1 MTLHSFK
8 AGERIFA
15 RGDAGD
21 ELYLIRRGSVRIV
34 LPLEDDKKHHLS
46 TFSRGNFFGEM
57 ALLFEQ
63 KRTASAR
70 VPGYA
75 ELYSLDKASFDH
87 ATERYTDFVTQIRRE
102 AERRSSN

>member
-1 MTLHSFK
+1 M
-8 AGERIFA
+8 IA
-15 RGDAGD
+15 RDGD
-21 ELYLIRRGSVRIV
+21 
-34 LPLEDDKKHHLS
+34 
-46 TFSRGNFFGEM
+46 FFGEM

-87 ATERYTDFVTQIRRE
+87 ATERYADFVEQIRRE